1 MWFSKGNNKKDV
13 RIGDL
18 DNSSVGINKSSFPEL
33 PTTPGIYKLVKNT
46 NGKLEIEFESNIIKT
61 KELILGNVA
70 KKVQRVWNRFCNYPE
85 SVGSMN
91 IGDSGS
97 GKSLEC
103 DILANISVL
112 RGNMPVIKVTGF
124 SVRESEIQFFQGIDN
139 CCLYFDE
146 FVKHVDYNSQQKL
159 LPLLT
164 NTNKKF
170 LILITENHKNSINE
184 FILGRTQR
192 IRYLEEYG
200 KLDKQVIQDFISL
213 FDVRQELID
222 ELMLRYEK
230 ALVFSM
236 DNLEAIISEHIDY
249 PEESLDELLKYLNI
263 SSIKKDAKYVLI
275 KVTTQEKDD
284 AGNMVDKEV
293 EKFVPI
299 KITRDQLKDGVYVQ
313 PFENTRGF
321 MLGTSSVKEVYGDIL
336 VAANGDFTYSFK
348 YE

>member
-1 MWFSKGNNKKDV
+1 MWFAKGNNKKDV

-170 LILITENHKNSINE
+170 LILISENRKGNINE

-275 KVTTQEKDD
+275 KVTKQEKDD
-284 AGNMVDKEV
+284 DGNMVDKEV
-293 EKFVPI
+293 DKFIPI
-299 KITRDQLKDGVYVQ
+299 KITRDQLKEGVYVQ
-313 PFENTRGF
+313 PFENTRGWI
-321 MLGTSSVKEVYGDIL
+321 LNASTIVETYGDIL
-336 VAANGDFTYSFK
+336 VVANGDFTYSFK